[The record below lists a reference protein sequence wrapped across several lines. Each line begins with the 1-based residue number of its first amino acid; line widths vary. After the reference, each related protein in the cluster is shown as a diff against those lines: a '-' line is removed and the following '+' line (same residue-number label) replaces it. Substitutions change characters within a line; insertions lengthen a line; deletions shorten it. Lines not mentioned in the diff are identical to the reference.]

1 MDLNVRQM
9 CREDECVMGNTTG
22 WLVVGLF
29 FITGILFLSRHGW
42 QLIAGYNMASEEKK
56 AQYDLDRLY
65 VANGI
70 GMLVLGAFILL
81 SLLFSDHW
89 SLMGNILFVATI
101 LLTIVGIIIINGTW
115 CVKK

>member
-1 MDLNVRQM
+1 
-9 CREDECVMGNTTG
+9 MGNTTG

-56 AQYDLDRLY
+56 AQYDLDHLY